1 MWDCKSIIS
10 KKIDYIALNWQS
22 GFYRANI
29 EKIIHPCQKPI
40 SLYAW
45 IFQNY
50 AKPGQLILDTHGGS
64 FSSAI
69 AAHYAGLRFVGVELD
84 TEYFDA
90 AVKRFKQATRQMT
103 LFGPEK
109 EVRTKHGQV
118 KLI

>member
-1 MWDCKSIIS
+1 ME
-10 KKIDYIALNWQS
+10 S
-22 GFYRANI
+22 GFAPGGCVGPNI
-29 EKIIHPCQKPI
+29 HSTQKPVG
-40 SLYAW
+40 LYR
-45 IFQNY
+45 FLFHHY
-50 AKPGQLILDTHGGS
+50 TKPGQLILDTHGGS

-90 AVKRFKQATRQMT
+90 AVKRFQGATRQMT

-109 EVRTKHGQV
+109 ADRMKHIQD